1 MDSEALLA
9 HFSPNQGT
17 FFFFFCCGFI
27 SGAVDVQEHVVY
39 IVQAHYR
46 HFKQSG
52 SGLRFIPL
60 VTYKLNK
67 RVQ

>member
-1 MDSEALLA
+1 MDTEALIA

-17 FFFFFCCGFI
+17 LFFFFCYGFI

-39 IVQAHYR
+39 KVQAYYR
-46 HFKQSG
+46 HFKQNG
-52 SGLRFIPL
+52 SGLGFIPL

-67 RVQ
+67 TV